1 LTKRIRGYASLRH
14 GARGQRRYAGGCAER
29 KGLGTPA
36 TRASIIEKL
45 VSSGFAERKGKG
57 LIPTSDGVNLIT
69 VLPEALT
76 SPLLTAEW
84 EQRLSEIAKGAADQ
98 SAFMEDI
105 QNMAAELVAAY
116 SHISEDGQKLFAPQK
131 EPVGVCPR
139 CGEQVYEGKKNFYCG
154 NRGCGFV
161 LWKND
166 RFWLSRKKELTKK
179 MTADLLKKGRVK
191 VKGMYSEKKKTTY
204 DATVIL
210 DDTGGKYVNF
220 KLEFIL
226 MCYKTSLIFFTNL
239 YKIDITIV

>member
-1 LTKRIRGYASLRH
+1 MTKRIRGYASLRH

-69 VLPEALT
+69 VLPETLT